1 MYRNIYYIIGLLLL
15 ACCSNDEEYA
25 PGNDGRQRVN
35 ISVFAENGAISND
48 VKAGLYMVN
57 YVDDIKD
64 NLLPVGNYINNQ
76 LIVYRNNSWQSEQ
89 PIYWYDENT
98 PADFYVYAPYR
109 KDVEN
114 ACALPSGV
122 VTDQTTNA
130 GMAQS
135 DFLYGTIMREF
146 PSESNFELKMQHH
159 FSKMTVVI
167 TTDGMENAS
176 REYTYERLKAKIE
189 HQKEKYGWEFLFLGA
204 NIDAVSTAKKFG
216 VDEDHAVDYHCDR
229 EGLLVWQDMPNGDT
243 DRGVEKWVPKV
254 FNGGADMIR
263 KAESKTIFY
272 QEWKEIMDLCM
283 SNPSVVVWVPFNEAW
298 GQFDTEEVTEWTKNY
313 DPSRLVNSASGGN
326 HRPCGDIMD
335 LHNYPAPD
343 MFLYDPQ
350 RVNVLGEYGGIGLPI
365 ENHLWWN
372 KRNWGYIQFKNS
384 DEVTA
389 EYIKYAEILKDFIK
403 RGFSAAV
410 YTQTTDVE
418 GEVNGLMTY
427 DRKVIKINE
436 PAVKEVNMSVINV
449 LK

>member
-1 MYRNIYYIIGLLLL
+1 MYRNLYYIIGLLLL

-167 TTDGMENAS
+167 TTDGTFDGLSAANVSVAIGGTKVESEIDLQTGAITATGNAQDVQCYNNGDLS
-176 REYTYERLKAKIE
+176 YTAILVPQQVPYSNFIKIDWNGNPYILQSAFKLESRREYKLTVKLKKTAGGFDIGID
-189 HQKEKYGWEFLFLGA
+189 GWD
-204 NIDAVSTAKKFG
+204 I
-216 VDEDHAVDYHCDR
+216 VDEDF
-229 EGLLVWQDMPNGDT
+229 G
-243 DRGVEKWVPKV
+243 GVV
-254 FNGGADMIR
+254 GG
-263 KAESKTIFY
+263 
-272 QEWKEIMDLCM
+272 
-283 SNPSVVVWVPFNEAW
+283 V
-298 GQFDTEEVTEWTKNY
+298 
-313 DPSRLVNSASGGN
+313 
-326 HRPCGDIMD
+326 
-335 LHNYPAPD
+335 
-343 MFLYDPQ
+343 
-350 RVNVLGEYGGIGLPI
+350 
-365 ENHLWWN
+365 
-372 KRNWGYIQFKNS
+372 
-384 DEVTA
+384 
-389 EYIKYAEILKDFIK
+389 
-403 RGFSAAV
+403 
-410 YTQTTDVE
+410 
-418 GEVNGLMTY
+418 
-427 DRKVIKINE
+427 
-436 PAVKEVNMSVINV
+436 
-449 LK
+449 

>member
-1 MYRNIYYIIGLLLL
+1 MYRNLYYIIGLLLL

-135 DFLYGTIMREF
+135 DFLYGTIMREY

-167 TTDGMENAS
+167 TTDGTFDGLSAANVSVAIGGTKVESEIDLQTGAITATGNA
-176 REYTYERLKAKIE
+176 
-189 HQKEKYGWEFLFLGA
+189 
-204 NIDAVSTAKKFG
+204 
-216 VDEDHAVDYHCDR
+216 
-229 EGLLVWQDMPNGDT
+229 QDVQCYNNGDLSYT
-243 DRGVEKWVPKV
+243 AILVPQQV
-254 FNGGADMIR
+254 P
-263 KAESKTIFY
+263 Y
-272 QEWKEIMDLCM
+272 
-283 SNPSVVVWVPFNEAW
+283 SN
-298 GQFDTEEVTEWTKNY
+298 
-313 DPSRLVNSASGGN
+313 
-326 HRPCGDIMD
+326 
-335 LHNYPAPD
+335 
-343 MFLYDPQ
+343 
-350 RVNVLGEYGGIGLPI
+350 
-365 ENHLWWN
+365 
-372 KRNWGYIQFKNS
+372 
-384 DEVTA
+384 
-389 EYIKYAEILKDFIK
+389 FIK
-403 RGFSAAV
+403 IDWNGNPYILQSAFKL
-410 YTQTTDVE
+410 E
-418 GEVNGLMTY
+418 S
-427 DRKVIKINE
+427 RF
-436 PAVKEVNMSVINV
+436 VKMLS
-449 LK
+449 

>member
-1 MYRNIYYIIGLLLL
+1 MYRNLYYIIGLLLL

-135 DFLYGTIMREF
+135 DFLYGTIIREY

-167 TTDGMENAS
+167 TTDGTFDGLSAANVSVAIGGTKVESEIDLQTGAITATGNAQDVQCYNNGDLS
-176 REYTYERLKAKIE
+176 YTAILVPQQVPYSNFIKIDWNGNPYILQSAFKLESRREYKLTVKLKKTAGGFDIGID
-189 HQKEKYGWEFLFLGA
+189 GWD
-204 NIDAVSTAKKFG
+204 I
-216 VDEDHAVDYHCDR
+216 VDEDF
-229 EGLLVWQDMPNGDT
+229 G
-243 DRGVEKWVPKV
+243 GVV
-254 FNGGADMIR
+254 GG
-263 KAESKTIFY
+263 
-272 QEWKEIMDLCM
+272 
-283 SNPSVVVWVPFNEAW
+283 V
-298 GQFDTEEVTEWTKNY
+298 
-313 DPSRLVNSASGGN
+313 
-326 HRPCGDIMD
+326 
-335 LHNYPAPD
+335 
-343 MFLYDPQ
+343 
-350 RVNVLGEYGGIGLPI
+350 
-365 ENHLWWN
+365 
-372 KRNWGYIQFKNS
+372 
-384 DEVTA
+384 
-389 EYIKYAEILKDFIK
+389 
-403 RGFSAAV
+403 
-410 YTQTTDVE
+410 
-418 GEVNGLMTY
+418 
-427 DRKVIKINE
+427 
-436 PAVKEVNMSVINV
+436 
-449 LK
+449 

>member
-1 MYRNIYYIIGLLLL
+1 MYRNLYYIIGLLLL

-109 KDVEN
+109 KEVEN

-135 DFLYGTIMREF
+135 DFLYGTIMREY

-167 TTDGMENAS
+167 TTDGTFDGLSAANVSVAIGGTKVESEIDLQTGAITATGNAQDVQCYNNGDLS
-176 REYTYERLKAKIE
+176 YTAILVPQQVPYSNFIKIDWNGNPYILQSAFKLESRREYKLTVKLKKTAGGFDIGID
-189 HQKEKYGWEFLFLGA
+189 GWD
-204 NIDAVSTAKKFG
+204 I
-216 VDEDHAVDYHCDR
+216 VDEDF
-229 EGLLVWQDMPNGDT
+229 G
-243 DRGVEKWVPKV
+243 GVV
-254 FNGGADMIR
+254 GG
-263 KAESKTIFY
+263 
-272 QEWKEIMDLCM
+272 
-283 SNPSVVVWVPFNEAW
+283 V
-298 GQFDTEEVTEWTKNY
+298 
-313 DPSRLVNSASGGN
+313 
-326 HRPCGDIMD
+326 
-335 LHNYPAPD
+335 
-343 MFLYDPQ
+343 
-350 RVNVLGEYGGIGLPI
+350 
-365 ENHLWWN
+365 
-372 KRNWGYIQFKNS
+372 
-384 DEVTA
+384 
-389 EYIKYAEILKDFIK
+389 
-403 RGFSAAV
+403 
-410 YTQTTDVE
+410 
-418 GEVNGLMTY
+418 
-427 DRKVIKINE
+427 
-436 PAVKEVNMSVINV
+436 
-449 LK
+449 